1 MFSYHQI
8 TGQVDSPVHGN
19 RCASLIIIPGG
30 SQIRS
35 AQIGG
40 INSPGCLYRHE
51 MCQLSQEVKIYAHR
65 RPKLRNLAH

>member
-1 MFSYHQI
+1 MFSYNQI

-30 SQIRS
+30 GQICS
-35 AQIGG
+35 AQICG

-51 MCQLSQEVKIYAHR
+51 MCYLSQVKMYAQR
-65 RPKLRNLAH
+65 TPKLRNLAH